1 MSEDRHPGISMH
13 RLPVDGG
20 FVGLLFAVGCALIF
34 VLGFPSLWYFVAFS
48 AALGLGVAFILR
60 IVSGHRSDRNKPL
73 SILSA
78 SEKMQ
83 SPIPS
88 TRESPRNL
96 FHALPKPFS
105 V

>member
-1 MSEDRHPGISMH
+1 
-13 RLPVDGG
+13 
-20 FVGLLFAVGCALIF
+20 
-34 VLGFPSLWYFVAFS
+34 
-48 AALGLGVAFILR
+48 
-60 IVSGHRSDRNKPL
+60 
-73 SILSA
+73 
-78 SEKMQ
+78 MQ